1 MSEDSELLR
10 GASGTQN
17 QVLLAEPMVIQTC
30 SVTSSSLYV
39 FNLFPGV
46 SLVSSLDFSQL
57 GVYSSNM
64 SHSKLSPFLVNLY
77 FIISRWALTK

>member
-30 SVTSSSLYV
+30 SVACSSLYV
-39 FNLFPGV
+39 FSLSPGV
-46 SLVSSLDFSQL
+46 SLVSYLDFTQL
-57 GVYSSNM
+57 GVYS
-64 SHSKLSPFLVNLY
+64 
-77 FIISRWALTK
+77 